1 MLRRALRRRRM
12 VGSPPGAPAPF
23 IVGVGRSGTTLLR
36 LMLDAHRRL
45 AIPPET
51 HLVPAVIE
59 SFWRLRVTPERVL
72 ESMRSG
78 ERTGWPDSGLDET
91 TMLARLA
98 EVKPLNA
105 PDAIRAFYRLY
116 AERHGKERWGD
127 KTPHYVTALARIGRA
142 LPEARFIHVIRDGRD
157 VALSTNRRLVEL
169 RGSRPVPIERMA
181 KRWRHRILTAR
192 GVAQVADRYLEVRYE
207 DLVLDT
213 APTLRRVCDFIDL
226 DFDPAMLAYHE
237 RAAERLQEMNR
248 ERERGA
254 RRTLSG
260 EERMHAHAMTTKP
273 PQPGRVEVWREE
285 MPAVDQREFEAVA
298 GDLLAEFGYEIGA
311 QASRSGATDPAGT
324 GAERG
329 LPS

>member
-1 MLRRALRRRRM
+1 M

-36 LMLDAHRRL
+36 MMLDAHPEL

-51 HLVPAVIE
+51 HFVPAVIQ

-72 ESMRSG
+72 DAMRSG
-78 ERTGWPDSGLDET
+78 ERTGWRDSGLDEAA
-91 TMLARLA
+91 MLARLG
-98 EVKPLNA
+98 EIRPLNA
-105 PDAIRAFYRLY
+105 PDALRAFYRLY

-142 LPEARFIHVIRDGRD
+142 LPEAHFIHVIRDGRD

-169 RGSRPVPIERMA
+169 RGSQPVPIDRMA

-192 GVAQVADRYLEVRYE
+192 GVAQVSDRYLEVRYE

-213 APTLRRVCDFIDL
+213 EPTLRRVCELIEL

-237 RAAERLQEMNR
+237 RAEERLQEMNR
-248 ERERGA
+248 ERQRGT

-260 EERMHAHAMTTKP
+260 EERMQAHAMTTKP
-273 PQPGRVEVWREE
+273 PQPERVEVWREE
-285 MPAVDQREFEAVA
+285 MPAADRREFEAIA
-298 GDLLAEFGYEIGA
+298 GGLLAELGYEVGSPRPNIT
-311 QASRSGATDPAGT
+311 SPT
-324 GAERG
+324 
-329 LPS
+329 